1 MKYLYIHGANATGQ
15 SFNFIRNQIGG
26 SDIVLEYD
34 SANGFKYN
42 LETMLTDLKDQEN
55 MFVIAH
61 SLGGIYALNIANKLP
76 KSIRAALT
84 LATPYGGSSIASF
97 ASMMLPYSKLLR
109 DITPTSDVIR
119 SAAEIK
125 ISIPWYQVI
134 TTRGNAPWLQTPND
148 GIITRDS
155 MTARSDIQTVEM
167 DTNHYEV
174 VLDPRTVDLIKK
186 LSIPQK

>member
-1 MKYLYIHGANATGQ
+1 M
-15 SFNFIRNQIGG
+15 
-26 SDIVLEYD
+26 LEYD
-34 SANGFKYN
+34 SANGFKSN
-42 LETMLTDLKDQEN
+42 LQTMLADLKDQQDL
-55 MFVIAH
+55 FVIAH
-61 SLGGIYALNIANKLP
+61 SLGGIYALNIANNLP
-76 KSIRAALT
+76 TSIAAALT

-97 ASMMLPYSKLLR
+97 ASLMLPYSKLLR

-119 SAAEIK
+119 SSAEIK
-125 ISIPWYQVI
+125 ISKPWCQVV

-155 MTARSDIQTVEM
+155 MTARSDIELVEM

-186 LSIPQK
+186 LSTPLSK